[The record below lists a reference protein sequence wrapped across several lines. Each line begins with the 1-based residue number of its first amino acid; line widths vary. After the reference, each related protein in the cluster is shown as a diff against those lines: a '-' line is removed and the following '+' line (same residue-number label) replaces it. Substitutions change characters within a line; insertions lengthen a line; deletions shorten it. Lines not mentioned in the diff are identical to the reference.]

1 MDLQL
6 TEKEGKFT
14 LDTAALEKA
23 IKEGTIEAVRGE
35 IKIALE
41 AEKKAIFD
49 VADGP
54 LWEKEGKSI
63 IDTRF
68 FSKSFGGSRTGD
80 PVLDGK
86 ELAMRLASSG
96 GPFLRLS
103 PAMIKF
109 AECVRLG
116 FDPNKLILKGI
127 NIQDYNK
134 EIVDWNKKD
143 TAAGL
148 TTTDVGALVPIEFL
162 ATVIEFATA
171 QSMILPKLWR
181 IPMGSL
187 SMRIPTLAQ
196 AAGSYFGGIVLYH
209 PEEAV
214 LKDKTKPEFSYKTFT
229 AKKLIGLIP
238 MSDEVVMDSAIN
250 LINYI
255 TGLFVRAFQYTTEGE
270 VVAGTGLNGQML
282 GILSDPG
289 INLVS
294 RQVVGTVR
302 RDDVINL
309 ESALDENFQDLT
321 YLIRRLTLNT
331 LRKEK
336 TATGVPVYYEST
348 VDGLGRPAPGQLNG
362 YPFIKS
368 RNIPALGVQ
377 GDITLG
383 DLSYYIW
390 ALRQDMTIDMSK
402 ERYFEYDQT
411 ALRFVMRQDGAPG
424 VSIAF
429 AALDNVPES

>member
-6 TEKEGKFT
+6 TEKEGKFI
-14 LDTAALEKA
+14 LDTTALEKA

-35 IKIALE
+35 IKTALE
-41 AEKKAIFD
+41 AEKKEIFNG
-49 VADGP
+49 ADGP
-54 LWEKEGKSI
+54 LWERDGKSV

-68 FSKSFGGSRTGD
+68 FSKIFGEPRTGD
-80 PVLDGK
+80 PILDGK
-86 ELAMRLASSG
+86 ELALRLRSSG

-103 PAMIKF
+103 PAMEKF
-109 AECVRLG
+109 AECVKLG
-116 FDPNKLILKGI
+116 FDPNKLVLKNI

-134 EIVDWNKKD
+134 EIIDWNKKD

-209 PEEAV
+209 PEEAST
-214 LKDKTKPEFSYKTFT
+214 KDKTKPEFSYKTFT

-238 MSDEVVMDSAIN
+238 LSDEVVMDSAIN
-250 LINYI
+250 IINYI

-270 VVAGTGLNGQML
+270 VIAGTGLNGQML

-289 INLVS
+289 INLVP

-309 ESALDENFQDLT
+309 ESALDENFQNLA

-336 TATGVPVYYEST
+336 TTTGAPVYFEST

-362 YPFIKS
+362 YPFIRS

-383 DLSYYIW
+383 DLGYYIW